1 MEHEIH
7 ECSAA
12 TTLEYIKLCDK
23 LKAQGKSGK
32 KYREKQMTPDALQCC
47 RMHLSL

>member
-32 KYREKQMTPDALQCC
+32 KYREKQMHSNVAECI
-47 RMHLSL
+47 